1 VNHQTH
7 PPIEQQLDEALRT
20 LDLDTFHRLG
30 QQADRDDATREARL
44 TAPDAL
50 VNAARWYA
58 SQGVPVFPLM
68 PGEKKPYPGSRG
80 FKDATTD
87 LSQVN
92 RWWTTNP
99 QANIGVPTGGLFD
112 VIDIDGEQGAL
123 SYREL
128 AGTDVIPTIYG
139 KATTGRP
146 CSRHLYIAAT
156 GDGNSTG
163 VWPGIDY
170 RGAGGYVVAPPSRTA
185 RRYDWEQPLDLAGLK
200 AAAK

>member
-1 VNHQTH
+1 MHHLN
-7 PPIEQQLDEALRT
+7 EQQIERQLDAALST
-20 LDLDTFHRLG
+20 LDLDRFTTLG
-30 QQADRDDATREARL
+30 EAGDQLVAAREARL

-50 VNAARWYA
+50 ANAARWYA
-58 SQGVPVFPLM
+58 GQGIPVFPLM
-68 PGEKKPYPGSRG
+68 PGEKKPFPGSRG

-87 LSQVN
+87 PDQIS
-92 RWWTTNP
+92 RWWTNHP

-128 AGTDVIPTIYG
+128 RHTDVIPRIYG

-156 GDGNSTG
+156 GDGNSAG

-170 RGAGGYVVAPPSRTA
+170 RGAGGYVVAPPSRTT

>member
-1 VNHQTH
+1 VNHPTH
-7 PPIEQQLDEALRT
+7 PPIEQQLDQALRT
-20 LDLDTFHRLG
+20 LDLDTFHRIG
-30 QQADRDDATREARL
+30 EQADREDAAREARL

-50 VNAARWYA
+50 ANAARWYA
-58 SQGVPVFPLM
+58 SQGIPVFPLT
-68 PGEKKPYPGSRG
+68 PGEKKPFPGSRG

-87 LSQVN
+87 LNQIN
-92 RWWTTNP
+92 RWWTAHP
-99 QANIGVPTGGLFD
+99 QANIGLPTGGLFD
-112 VIDIDGEQGAL
+112 VIDIDGEQGAI

-128 AGTDVIPTIYG
+128 RGTDIIPRIYG

-156 GDGNSTG
+156 GDGNSTA

-170 RGAGGYVVAPPSRTA
+170 RGKGGYVVAPPSRTA

-200 AAAK
+200 AAK

>member
-1 VNHQTH
+1 VNHLND
-7 PPIEQQLDEALRT
+7 EQLDHEIDAALGT
-20 LDLDTFHRLG
+20 LDLDRFTTLCNEG
-30 QQADRDDATREARL
+30 DRRNAAREARL

-50 VNAARWYA
+50 ANAARWYA
-58 SQGVPVFPLM
+58 GQGIPVFPLM
-68 PGEKKPYPGSRG
+68 PAEKKPFPGSRG

-87 LSQVN
+87 LAQVN
-92 RWWTTNP
+92 RWWTAHP
-99 QANIGVPTGGLFD
+99 QANIGIPTGGLFD
-112 VIDIDGEQGAL
+112 VIDIDGELGAL

-128 AGTDVIPTIYG
+128 RDTDVIPRIYG

-156 GDGNSTG
+156 GDGNSAG

-170 RGAGGYVVAPPSRTA
+170 RGAGGYVVAPPSRTE

>member
-1 VNHQTH
+1 VNHLNEQQ
-7 PPIEQQLDEALRT
+7 IEQQLDAALST
-20 LDLDTFHRLG
+20 LDMNRFNALGDT
-30 QQADRDDATREARL
+30 ADQLVAAREARL

-50 VNAARWYA
+50 RNAALWYA
-58 SQGVPVFPLM
+58 SQGIPVFPLQ
-68 PGEKKPYPGSRG
+68 PGDKKPFAGSRG

-87 LSQVN
+87 AEQIR
-92 RWWTTNP
+92 RWWTTHP
-99 QANIGVPTGGLFD
+99 QANIGLPTGGLFD

-128 AGTDVIPTIYG
+128 RGTDVIPHIYG

-156 GDGNSTG
+156 GDGNSTA
-163 VWPGIDY
+163 VWPGIDF
-170 RGAGGYVVAPPSRTA
+170 RGRGGYVVAPPSRTT

>member
-1 VNHQTH
+1 MNHLNH

-20 LDLDTFHRLG
+20 LDMDRFNRLG
-30 QQADRDDATREARL
+30 EQADQEVAAREARL

-58 SQGVPVFPLM
+58 SQGIPVFPLM
-68 PGEKKPYPGSRG
+68 PGEKKPFPGSRG

-87 LSQVN
+87 LRQVD
-92 RWWTTNP
+92 RWWATHP
-99 QANIGVPTGGLFD
+99 QANIGLPTGVLFD
-112 VIDIDGEQGAL
+112 VIDIDGEQGAI
-123 SYREL
+123 SYRAL
-128 AGTDVIPTIYG
+128 RNTDIIPRIYG

-156 GDGNSTG
+156 GDGNSTA

-170 RGAGGYVVAPPSRTA
+170 RGKGGYVVAPPSRTE
-185 RRYDWEQPLDLAGLK
+185 RRYDWELPLDLSGLK
-200 AAAK
+200 AGR